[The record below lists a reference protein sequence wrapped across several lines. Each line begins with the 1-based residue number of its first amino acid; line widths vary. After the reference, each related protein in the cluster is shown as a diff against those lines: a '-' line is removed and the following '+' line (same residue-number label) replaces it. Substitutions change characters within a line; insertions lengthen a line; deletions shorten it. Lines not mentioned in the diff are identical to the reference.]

1 MVFSSA
7 TFLFAFLPLVLAL
20 VLVVPKIGRNL
31 VLLVSSLLFYAWGE
45 GWLVSLMLASIAMNH
60 GLGLLIERTGDKKFL
75 IAGIALN
82 LGFLGVFKYTDF
94 ILENINS
101 VVGTSIELTQLSL
114 PIGISFFTFQGLSY
128 LVDVWRKD
136 IPAEKS
142 VLSFGTYI
150 SFFPQLIA
158 GPIVRYSTIAKDLH
172 RVRFSQQ
179 GIVKG
184 IELFSIGLL
193 KKLLFANTAGKVAD
207 DVFNL
212 PEPAMGMAW
221 IGVIC
226 YALQI
231 YFDFSGYSDMAVG
244 LGRVFGFRFPLNFKH
259 PYAAGS
265 MQDFWRRWHITLST
279 WFRDYLYI
287 PLGGNRKG
295 PFRLYFNLLAVFFF
309 TGLWHG
315 ASWNFVAWG
324 LWHGIFLLLERALR
338 NSTIRF
344 PKILSPLYLWW
355 VVLMGWVFFRAEN
368 LQAAVDYLSIM
379 YGITEGYNWT
389 ALRLF
394 SNYQTVILLLGLLA
408 CWPIRKYLVLNLYRL
423 THSTVTPQF
432 AKFGFLLLVLVF
444 CSFELA
450 SSTFNPFIYFRF

>member
-75 IAGIALN
+75 IVGVALN

-221 IGVIC
+221 IGLIC

-315 ASWNFVAWG
+315 ASWNFVVWG

-368 LQAAVDYLSIM
+368 LQAAIDYLSIM

-408 CWPIRKYLVLNLYRL
+408 CWPIRKYLVLNLCRL

-432 AKFGFLLLVLVF
+432 VKFGFLLLVLVF